1 MTWQPNS
8 WRDHPIKQVPDYPDA
23 EKLAGVEA
31 KLAAMP
37 PLVFAGE
44 AQSPP
49 LSLPSP
55 PSPRSG

>member
-31 KLAAMP
+31 RLAAMP
-37 PLVFAGE
+37 PSIDGGG
-44 AQSPP
+44 PP
-49 LSLPSP
+49 P
-55 PSPRSG
+55 PGNSATPHVKP